1 MSQII
6 VRCPSCGNYLLVKAG
21 SGYLSEVVTT
31 EQKKCQGCAKD
42 IEISVRISAKV
53 LEEKKSKA

>member
-6 VRCPSCGNYLLVKAG
+6 VRCPSCGGHLLVKAG
-21 SGYLSEVVTT
+21 SGYPSEVITT

-42 IEISVRISAKV
+42 VEVSVRITAKV